1 MPIHLLIFGS
11 LKKLK
16 VMTYSVLLALSI
28 FINPI
33 TNNDVPTVKEPTEAV
48 DSKSLT
54 ISWNEQLIDE
64 LELRSEYDI
73 LIPSIMTEGATQIH
87 LNNLIDGNYFLVLK
101 SEGNVRAIKEFKV
114 ENMELLAMQNINTK

>member
-1 MPIHLLIFGS
+1 
-11 LKKLK
+11 
-16 VMTYSVLLALSI
+16 MTYSVLLALSI

-33 TNNDVPTVKEPTEAV
+33 THNDIPTVNETIEAV
-48 DSKSLT
+48 ESKSLT

-73 LIPSIMTEGATQIH
+73 LIPSIMTDGATQIH

-101 SEGNVRAIKEFKV
+101 SEGNIRAIKEFKV
-114 ENMELLAMQNINTK
+114 ENMKLLAMQNINTK

>member
-1 MPIHLLIFGS
+1 
-11 LKKLK
+11 
-16 VMTYSVLLALSI
+16 MTYSVLLALSI

-33 TNNDVPTVKEPTEAV
+33 SNNGVSEVNEPTELV

-73 LIPSIMTEGATQIH
+73 LIPSIMTDGATQIH

-114 ENMELLAMQNINTK
+114 ENMELLAMQNIKT

>member
-1 MPIHLLIFGS
+1 
-11 LKKLK
+11 
-16 VMTYSVLLALSI
+16 MTYSVLLALSI

-33 TNNDVPTVKEPTEAV
+33 ENNDVPTVNDPTEAS

-54 ISWNEQLIDE
+54 INWNEQHIDE

-87 LNNLIDGNYFLVLK
+87 LNNLVDGNYFLVLK
-101 SEGNVRAIKEFKV
+101 SEGNVRAIKEFKI

>member
-1 MPIHLLIFGS
+1 MIFEE
-11 LKKLK
+11 LKKLEI
-16 VMTYSVLLALSI
+16 MTYSVLLALSI

-33 TNNDVPTVKEPTEAV
+33 SNNDVSEVNEPTELV

-73 LIPSIMTEGATQIH
+73 LIPSIMTDGATQIH

-114 ENMELLAMQNINTK
+114 ENMKVLAMQNINTK

>member
-1 MPIHLLIFGS
+1 
-11 LKKLK
+11 
-16 VMTYSVLLALSI
+16 MTYSVLLALSI

-33 TNNDVPTVKEPTEAV
+33 TNNDVTKVNEPTEGV

-114 ENMELLAMQNINTK
+114 ENMELLAMENINTK

>member
-1 MPIHLLIFGS
+1 
-11 LKKLK
+11 
-16 VMTYSVLLALSI
+16 MTYSVLLALSI

-33 TNNDVPTVKEPTEAV
+33 SNNDVSEVNETIDAV

-87 LNNLIDGNYFLVLK
+87 LNNLIDGNYFLILK

-114 ENMELLAMQNINTK
+114 ENMKVLAMQNINTK

>member
-1 MPIHLLIFGS
+1 
-11 LKKLK
+11 
-16 VMTYSVLLALSI
+16 MTYSVLLVLSI

-33 TNNDVPTVKEPTEAV
+33 SNNNVPEVNEQTELL

-73 LIPSIMTEGATQIH
+73 LIPSIMTDGATQIH

-101 SEGNVRAIKEFKV
+101 SDGNVRAIKEFKV
-114 ENMELLAMQNINTK
+114 ENMKVLAMQNINTK

>member
-1 MPIHLLIFGS
+1 
-11 LKKLK
+11 
-16 VMTYSVLLALSI
+16 MTYSVLLALSI

-33 TNNDVPTVKEPTEAV
+33 SNNDVSEVNEPTELV

-87 LNNLIDGNYFLVLK
+87 LNNLIDGNYFLILK

-114 ENMELLAMQNINTK
+114 ENMKVLAMQNINTK

>member
-1 MPIHLLIFGS
+1 
-11 LKKLK
+11 
-16 VMTYSVLLALSI
+16 MTYSVLLALSI

-33 TNNDVPTVKEPTEAV
+33 SNNDVSEVNEPTELV

-73 LIPSIMTEGATQIH
+73 LIPSIMTDGATQIH

-114 ENMELLAMQNINTK
+114 ENMKLLAMQNINTK

>member
-1 MPIHLLIFGS
+1 
-11 LKKLK
+11 
-16 VMTYSVLLALSI
+16 MTYSVLLVLSI

-33 TNNDVPTVKEPTEAV
+33 SNNNVPEVNEQTELL

-73 LIPSIMTEGATQIH
+73 LIPSIMTDGATQIH

-114 ENMELLAMQNINTK
+114 ENMKLLAMQNINTK

>member
-1 MPIHLLIFGS
+1 
-11 LKKLK
+11 
-16 VMTYSVLLALSI
+16 MTYSVLLALSI

-33 TNNDVPTVKEPTEAV
+33 SNNDVSEVNEPTELV

-73 LIPSIMTEGATQIH
+73 LIPSIMTDGATQIH

-114 ENMELLAMQNINTK
+114 ENMKVLAMQNINTK

>member
-1 MPIHLLIFGS
+1 
-11 LKKLK
+11 
-16 VMTYSVLLALSI
+16 MTYSVLLALSI
-28 FINPI
+28 FINP
-33 TNNDVPTVKEPTEAV
+33 TSNNDVPKVNVPTEAV

-73 LIPSIMTEGATQIH
+73 LIPSIMTDGATQIH

-101 SEGNVRAIKEFKV
+101 SDGNVRAIKEFKV
-114 ENMELLAMQNINTK
+114 ENMELLAMQNIKTK

>member
-1 MPIHLLIFGS
+1 
-11 LKKLK
+11 
-16 VMTYSVLLALSI
+16 MTYSVLLALSI

-33 TNNDVPTVKEPTEAV
+33 TNIDAFAVYEPTETV

-54 ISWNEQLIDE
+54 ISWNEQSIDE

-101 SEGNVRAIKEFKV
+101 SDGNVRAIKEFKV
-114 ENMELLAMQNINTK
+114 ENMKVLAMQNINTK

>member
-1 MPIHLLIFGS
+1 
-11 LKKLK
+11 
-16 VMTYSVLLALSI
+16 MTYSALLALSI

-33 TNNDVPTVKEPTEAV
+33 TNNDIPTVKEPIEAV
-48 DSKSLT
+48 DYKSLT

-114 ENMELLAMQNINTK
+114 ENMKVLAMQNINTT

>member
-1 MPIHLLIFGS
+1 LIFEE
-11 LKKLK
+11 LKKLEI
-16 VMTYSVLLALSI
+16 MTYSVLLALSI

-33 TNNDVPTVKEPTEAV
+33 SNNDVSEVNEPTELV

-73 LIPSIMTEGATQIH
+73 LIPSIMTDGATQIH

-114 ENMELLAMQNINTK
+114 ENMKLLAMQNINTK

>member
-1 MPIHLLIFGS
+1 
-11 LKKLK
+11 
-16 VMTYSVLLALSI
+16 MTYSVLLALSI

-33 TNNDVPTVKEPTEAV
+33 SNNDVSEVNETIDAV

-114 ENMELLAMQNINTK
+114 ENMKVLAMQNINTK

>member
-1 MPIHLLIFGS
+1 
-11 LKKLK
+11 
-16 VMTYSVLLALSI
+16 MTYSVLLALSI

-33 TNNDVPTVKEPTEAV
+33 TNNDVNEVNDPTEFV

-54 ISWNEQLIDE
+54 INWNEQDIDE

-87 LNNLIDGNYFLVLK
+87 LNNLIDGDYFLVLK

>member
-1 MPIHLLIFGS
+1 
-11 LKKLK
+11 
-16 VMTYSVLLALSI
+16 MTYSVLLVLSI

-33 TNNDVPTVKEPTEAV
+33 SNNNVPEVNEQTELL

-73 LIPSIMTEGATQIH
+73 LIPSIMTDGATQIH

-101 SEGNVRAIKEFKV
+101 SDGNVRAIKEFKV
-114 ENMELLAMQNINTK
+114 ENMKLLAMQNINTK

>member
-1 MPIHLLIFGS
+1 MPIHLLIFDS

-33 TNNDVPTVKEPTEAV
+33 TNNDIPTVKEPTEAV

>member
-1 MPIHLLIFGS
+1 
-11 LKKLK
+11 
-16 VMTYSVLLALSI
+16 MTYSVLLALSI

-33 TNNDVPTVKEPTEAV
+33 SHNDVSEVNEPTELV

-73 LIPSIMTEGATQIH
+73 LIPSIMTDGATQIH

-114 ENMELLAMQNINTK
+114 ENMKVLAMQNINTK